1 MKVSRSKR
9 FNEICSPYISEISEK
24 CKTDSSLPDE
34 IRKLAQKFVASV
46 HIDASSQ
53 DIIEA
58 FEKYADSHD
67 IINIDSMADG
77 EFGQLIDFLLGE
89 ETGDIVKRYIRI
101 MPRQAYTD
109 GIAVHSVHGW

>member
-34 IRKLAQKFVASV
+34 MRKLAQKFVKSL
-46 HIDASSQ
+46 HIDASNQ
-53 DIIEA
+53 DTIEA
-58 FEKYADSHD
+58 FKEYADSHG

-89 ETGDIVKRYIRI
+89 ETGDIVKNYIRN
-101 MPRQAYTD
+101 MPRQAYTER
-109 GIAVHSVHGW
+109 WNRR